1 MTDFNSFRNA
11 VLEDED
17 LQEQVISI
25 VNTATANG
33 AGLEENIVTLAKNH
47 GFTVTEDEVTQHA
60 DFLGQDGDLTDFE
73 LEMISGG
80 GARSGANNCSD
91 IRLKKDIKP
100 LKSALSTLGKLQ
112 GKSYRWKDNNEP
124 DIGLIAQEL
133 EKVIPELVKTDNKGY
148 KSIVYQKLTAVLI
161 EAVKEQ
167 QQEINNLSNRIAI
180 LEGIPKAA
188 NY

>member
-1 MTDFNSFRNA
+1 MSDFNSFRNA
-11 VLEDED
+11 VLENDD
-17 LQEQVISI
+17 LQDEVMSI
-25 VNTATANG
+25 VNTAAANG
-33 AGLEENIVTLAKNH
+33 TGLEENIVTLAKNH

-80 GARSGANNCSD
+80 GRGGDGNCSD
-91 IRLKKDIKP
+91 LRLKKDIKP

-133 EKVIPELVKTDNKGY
+133 EKVIPELVKTDDKGY

-167 QQEINNLSNRIAI
+167 QQEINHLSDRIAL
-180 LEGIPKAA
+180 LEGIPKVA

>member
-1 MTDFNSFRNA
+1 MSDFQSFRNA

-25 VNTATANG
+25 VNTAIANG
-33 AGLEENIVTLAKNH
+33 AGLDENIVMLAKNH
-47 GFTVTEDEVTQHA
+47 GYTITEDDVTQHA

-80 GARSGANNCSD
+80 SRSGDGECSD
-91 IRLKKDIKP
+91 LRLKKDIKP

-133 EKVIPELVKTDNKGY
+133 EKAIPELVKTDNNGY

-167 QQEINNLSNRIAI
+167 QQEINNLSNRIAM